1 MRAWISKFVFK
12 IIDRCVIIIRIECD
26 NATLCVVCLYARAN
40 MEVPY
45 GKTR

>member
-12 IIDRCVIIIRIECD
+12 IIDRCVIIIKIKCD
-26 NATLCVVCLYARAN
+26 YAALRRLLYARAN